1 MLFGYSVFLST
12 YLFCPM
18 IAICRI
24 CRLFYAIDNQV
35 IMGTKYI
42 FLDRRLKC
50 SYSCIYR
57 LGGRILWKQAIQ
69 FFYIFESARLQ
80 GEALHRTAGLYRRS
94 PNRLW
99 DCTGGRRTAYD
110 CTGGR
115 RTAYVFLSQ
124 RALRRAPVHTK
135 ISGDLVNLPAQA
147 WRDTD
152 RDAYVLDN
160 R

>member
-12 YLFCPM
+12 YLFCPL
-18 IAICRI
+18 IDICRI
-24 CRLFYAIDNQV
+24 WRLFYAIDNQV

-69 FFYIFESARLQ
+69 FFTYLNLQDCRARLCTGGGIVQ
-80 GEALHRTAGLYRRS
+80 AVAEPPMGLYRRS

-99 DCTGGRRTAYD
+99 D

-124 RALRRAPVHTK
+124 RALRRAPVPPIFTADHK
-135 ISGDLVNLPAQA
+135 REIQISILLPK
-147 WRDTD
+147 RDKEK
-152 RDAYVLDN
+152 R
-160 R
+160 